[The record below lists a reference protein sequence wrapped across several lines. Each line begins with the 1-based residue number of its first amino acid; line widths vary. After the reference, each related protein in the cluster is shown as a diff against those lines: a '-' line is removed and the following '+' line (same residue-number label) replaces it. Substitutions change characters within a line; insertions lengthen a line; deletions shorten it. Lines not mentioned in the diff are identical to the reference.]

1 MTLAETIFAVAFFGL
16 PLASLACFAI
26 ATFAPFITE
35 RRSK

>member
-1 MTLAETIFAVAFFGL
+1 MNFAETVFAIAFFGL

-35 RRSK
+35 RRK